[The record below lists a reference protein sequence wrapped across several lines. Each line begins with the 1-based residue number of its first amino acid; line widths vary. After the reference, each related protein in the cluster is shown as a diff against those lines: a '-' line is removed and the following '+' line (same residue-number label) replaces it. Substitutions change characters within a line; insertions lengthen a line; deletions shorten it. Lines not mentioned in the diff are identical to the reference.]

1 MTRLPPKRTLV
12 AMLTAAVCG
21 TSACAAPGAIA
32 RSRAPAPGIATGG
45 TLYAWPGALLGK
57 VSRFRGTLPDVP
69 AGRTVQIER
78 LTIDR
83 GWVPETTAV
92 AGRGGAYLARWR
104 PKALGR
110 FVVRAVAGGQAARTA
125 AAPPTTQVTV
135 YRPARATWYGPG
147 LYGRRTACGQVLSHA
162 LLGVAHR
169 RLPCGTAVELYLGG
183 RSITVPV
190 VDRGPFT
197 NGALY
202 DLTSATAKRL
212 GLTVTRTIG
221 ASPQRGTIV
230 PAQPVAAPIE
240 SATGGVTPTP

>member
-1 MTRLPPKRTLV
+1 LPPARTHI

-21 TSACAAPGAIA
+21 SLACAAPGALA
-32 RSRAPAPGIATGG
+32 QSPASPTSAPTGG
-45 TLYAWPGALLGK
+45 TLYSWPGALLGK

-78 LTIDR
+78 LTPDR

-92 AGRGGAYLARWR
+92 ARRGGAYLARWR
-104 PKALGR
+104 PKTLGR
-110 FVVRAVAGGQAARTA
+110 FVVRAVADGQAARAA

-147 LYGRRTACGQVLSHA
+147 LYGRKTACGQALSQT

-169 RLPCGTAVELYLGG
+169 RLPCGTAVELYLNG
-183 RSITVPV
+183 RSVTVPV
-190 VDRGPFT
+190 VDRGPFA
-197 NGALY
+197 NGASY
-202 DLTSATAKRL
+202 DLTSATAEQL

-221 ASPQRGTIV
+221 ASPQRGTIM
-230 PAQPVAAPIE
+230 PPQPVAAPVE
-240 SATGGVTPTP
+240 SATGGVAPRP

>member
-1 MTRLPPKRTLV
+1 MTTSPPKRTHI

-21 TSACAAPGAIA
+21 SLACAAP
-32 RSRAPAPGIATGG
+32 RAVAQSPAPPAAAATGG
-45 TLYAWPGALLGK
+45 TLYSWPGALLGEL
-57 VSRFRGTLPDVP
+57 SRFRGTLPDVP

-78 LTIDR
+78 LTPDR

-110 FVVRAVAGGQAARTA
+110 FVVRAVAGGQAAVAA

-190 VDRGPFT
+190 VDRGPFA

-202 DLTSATAKRL
+202 DLTSATAERL

-221 ASPQRGTIV
+221 ASPQRGTIMPPQ
-230 PAQPVAAPIE
+230 PAAAPVG
-240 SATGGVTPTP
+240 SATGGVTHMP